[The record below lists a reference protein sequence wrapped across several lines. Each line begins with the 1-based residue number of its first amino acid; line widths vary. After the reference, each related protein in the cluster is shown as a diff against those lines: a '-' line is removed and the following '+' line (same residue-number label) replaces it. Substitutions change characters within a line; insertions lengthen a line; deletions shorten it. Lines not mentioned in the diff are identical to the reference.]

1 MSSYW
6 RSRSRPCCGG
16 GGRIDANGPHS
27 RPRLGKVKAL
37 SKILVT
43 GGAGFIAS
51 HIVDR
56 LVELGH
62 DVIVVDN
69 LATGY
74 RENVNPAARF
84 YELDVRGAEFA
95 RLVEVERPEIINHH
109 AAQTMVRVS
118 TEQPDYDA
126 QVNVLGFINLLTAAA
141 RAEVRKVIFASS
153 GGTVYGACQRL
164 PISEDQPF
172 APESPYGIT
181 KAAGEYYLRY
191 FAANCGVHYTAL
203 RYANVFGPRDTISS
217 EHVITVFARRLLD
230 GLPPVIHW
238 DGEQAKDY
246 VYVDDAVRANILA
259 LDRGDDQAYNIGSG
273 RPVSVNAIYQLL
285 VDIMGI
291 RIEAEHG
298 PKRVGDVRLFYFD
311 CSKAARELGWAPQVP
326 FEQGVAQT
334 VEWFRRSAPR

>member
-1 MSSYW
+1 M
-6 RSRSRPCCGG
+6 
-16 GGRIDANGPHS
+16 
-27 RPRLGKVKAL
+27 

-56 LVELGH
+56 LIELGH

-84 YELDVRGAEFA
+84 HEMDVRSPEFA
-95 RLVEVERPEIINHH
+95 RLIEAEHPEIIDHH

-118 TEQPDYDA
+118 TEQPEYDA
-126 QVNVLGFINLLTAAA
+126 QVNVLGIINLLTAAA
-141 RAEVRKVIFASS
+141 KAGTRKVIFASS
-153 GGTVYGACQRL
+153 GGTVYGTCQNL
-164 PISEDQPF
+164 PITENEPF
-172 APESPYGIT
+172 APESPYGIS
-181 KAAGEYYLRY
+181 KAASEYYLRY

-203 RYANVFGPRDTISS
+203 RYANIFGSRDTISS
-217 EHVITVFARRLLD
+217 EHVITVFVKRLLQ

-246 VYVDDAVRANILA
+246 LYIDDAVEANVLA

-273 RPVSVNAIYQLL
+273 KPVSVSAIYRLL
-285 VDIMGI
+285 VDIMGVA
-291 RIEAEHG
+291 IEPEHG

-311 CSKAARELGWAPQVP
+311 CGKAARELGWSPQIP
-326 FEQGVAQT
+326 FEDGLTRT
-334 VEWFRRSAPR
+334 VEWFRQTLA